1 MTDHQ
6 RERTVPRSAS
16 SAGPP
21 TLVPHDERGH
31 DVKRGGMLS
40 DDHLRVME
48 TAERDALLNRLLAI
62 HHGPSIDEGPT
73 RLCACGAIPV

>member
-6 RERTVPRSAS
+6 RERTVHDQQAQPD
-16 SAGPP
+16 PP
-21 TLVPHDERGH
+21 PSCRTTSGVTTRNAA
-31 DVKRGGMLS
+31 GMLS